1 MKKIAAIFFLL
12 TLPLGSSVAAYE
24 SSFIE
29 DLPQLSESKTDESML
44 EWTSDTANPLKYET
58 LYIPQPVIILSD
70 KNKYKGVQPNQK
82 VMMADRVQALAKAQ
96 FEDLLTESSSV
107 GKGTLVMNLA
117 ITEIIMKKKRRL
129 LGFTPV
135 GAVVHAATSNLGY
148 EDLEKFAKKIHLEE
162 AKLEVELVDGFTGEL
177 LAVRIIQIEGIT
189 KGSEEQSWQA
199 LRGHIE
205 RAFKRF
211 YVNYAARVEAARVE
225 AE

>member
-12 TLPLGSSVAAYE
+12 TLPLGSSLAAYE

>member
-1 MKKIAAIFFLL
+1 MKKIATIFVFL
-12 TLPLGSSVAAYE
+12 TLPLVSSAANYE

-29 DLPQLSESKTDESML
+29 DLPELSESKTDKSML
-44 EWTSDTANPLKYET
+44 EWTSETANLLDYKS

-70 KNKYKGVQPNQK
+70 KNKYKGAQPNQK

-96 FEDLLTESSSV
+96 FGDLLKEADGV

-205 RAFKRF
+205 RAFERF